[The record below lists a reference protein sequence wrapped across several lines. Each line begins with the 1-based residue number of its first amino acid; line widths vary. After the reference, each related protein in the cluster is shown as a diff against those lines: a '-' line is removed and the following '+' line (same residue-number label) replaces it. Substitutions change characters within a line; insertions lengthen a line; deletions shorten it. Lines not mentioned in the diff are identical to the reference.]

1 MPSRRAGDR
10 AAVRTLL
17 TGNTVNGSEA
27 NGMTALHW
35 AVRSDDLDTVSL
47 LLRAGA
53 NANAANRYGITPLS
67 LAATN
72 GNAATTRALL
82 SAGANPGTPG
92 PDGETALM
100 TAARAGS
107 ADVVNALIEKG
118 ANVNETEAWQ
128 GQAALMWAAA
138 ENHAAAI
145 KVLTAHGAEMDAR
158 SKELS
163 FPKYRYETNGM
174 AVFQLPK
181 GRTALMY
188 AAPECE
194 GCRRGAC
201 GTSTRISAPRP
212 NRKGR
217 RRCRSRSSTS
227 TTTSRTRCSTADPN
241 VIDST
246 GMTALYAA
254 VDMRAPANLL
264 TRPEPKLRD
273 SLDALAT
280 TRTPST

>member
-1 MPSRRAGDR
+1 
-10 AAVRTLL
+10 
-17 TGNTVNGSEA
+17 
-27 NGMTALHW
+27 
-35 AVRSDDLDTVSL
+35 
-47 LLRAGA
+47 
-53 NANAANRYGITPLS
+53 
-67 LAATN
+67 
-72 GNAATTRALL
+72 
-82 SAGANPGTPG
+82 
-92 PDGETALM
+92 M

-118 ANVNETEAWQ
+118 ANVNETEAWH

-145 KVLTAHGAEMDAR
+145 KVLAAHGAEMTAR

-163 FPKYRYETNGM
+163 FPNYRYETNGM
-174 AVFQLPK
+174 AVLQLPK
-181 GRTALMY
+181 GGWTALMY
-188 AAPECE
+188 AARQNAKDAVAAFANVHADLNATTKQE
-194 GCRRGAC
+194 GTALQIAIINIHYDLANLLLDRG
-201 GTSTRISAPRP
+201 
-212 NRKGR
+212 
-217 RRCRSRSSTS
+217 
-227 TTTSRTRCSTADPN
+227 ADPN

-264 TRPEPKLRD
+264 TRPEPGLRD